1 HPQVTLGASPR
12 AGVHLMC
19 AAKAHAVLAGRAH
32 VEPEDM
38 RAVLMPVWR
47 HRLHLSPQA
56 LSRGASA
63 GELLDQV
70 LRTTTVTC
78 DRVRELCCGPPCGAS
93 SSPWWPPW
101 PGSWPI

>member
-1 HPQVTLGASPR
+1 MR
-12 AGVHLMC
+12 

-32 VEPEDM
+32 VEPEDV

-47 HRLHLSPQA
+47 HRLHLTPQA

-70 LRTTTVTC
+70 LRTTTVT
-78 DRVRELCCGPPCGAS
+78 
-93 SSPWWPPW
+93 
-101 PGSWPI
+101 